1 MLDLLPATMVDVAVI
16 RRERLALNARMSA
29 VSEKALRLVLPVPH
43 LNVTRVW
50 DVGRVRFH
58 PAGTAS
64 DLLAAARTGAPASG
78 PGWYADLVDA
88 KGVEF
93 DQSTLAEVTVTD
105 IGEALS
111 LVTDA
116 VAVLRVVQRLQH
128 PMVDVRAQT
137 FGLPG
142 QVTAATVH
150 YLDLTATPA
159 MGWRRLGAVPGW
171 TLTDA
176 CHDAWTGDAVF
187 RFLNEALTQPEPSR
201 TSLQRRALV
210 AIDLFNQAWLSWQ
223 PDVALMNSAMAL
235 EVLLGEP
242 SDRAKKF
249 RIARRVSYFVCG
261 WPNER
266 YPDGQRLLCPYLTLP
281 LDNNGFPGTA
291 LRQLINEVESGT
303 APNMFCSQ
311 FFDVLDLYDARNTI
325 VHAGRLGIS
334 AGEEGQATWY
344 LASWLL
350 RPVLTWFAEHPA
362 AELADLDAEIAS
374 PPPTASNRA
383 AVAPPPP

>member
-1 MLDLLPATMVDVAVI
+1 
-16 RRERLALNARMSA
+16 MSA
-29 VSEKALRLVLPVPH
+29 VSEKVSRLVLPVPH
-43 LNVTRVW
+43 LNVACVW
-50 DVGRVRFH
+50 DVGRVRLH
-58 PAGTAS
+58 PVGTAS
-64 DLLAAARTGAPASG
+64 ALLAAARTAAPTFG
-78 PGWYADLVDA
+78 PGWYAELVDE

-93 DQSTLAEVTVTD
+93 DQSTLAEVTATD

-116 VAVLRVVQRLQH
+116 LAVLRVVQRLQH

-137 FGLPG
+137 FGLPS
-142 QVTAATVH
+142 QVMAATVH

-159 MGWRRLGAVPGW
+159 VGWRRLGAVPGW

-176 CHDAWTGDAVF
+176 DHDTWIGDAVF
-187 RFLNEALTQPEPSR
+187 RFLNEALTQPEGIR
-201 TSLQRRALV
+201 TPLQRRALV

-242 SDRAKKF
+242 DDQEKKY

-266 YPDGQRLLCPYLTLP
+266 CPDRRRMPCPYLTLP
-281 LDNNGFPGTA
+281 LDNNGRRGTA
-291 LRQLINEVESGT
+291 LKQLLNDVESRT
-303 APNMFCSQ
+303 TPNMYCSQ
-311 FFDVLDLYDARNTI
+311 FYDVLDLYDARNAI

-334 AGEEGQATWY
+334 SHEEGQATWY
-344 LASWLL
+344 LTSWLL
-350 RPVLTWFAEHPA
+350 RPVLTWFAEHPG
-362 AELADLDAEIAS
+362 AELANLDAEIAS
-374 PPPTASNRA
+374 LPLTTVGTQLPL
-383 AVAPPPP
+383 

>member
-1 MLDLLPATMVDVAVI
+1 
-16 RRERLALNARMSA
+16 MSA
-29 VSEKALRLVLPVPH
+29 VSERVSRLVLPVPH

-50 DVGRVRFH
+50 EVGQVRLH

-64 DLLAAARTGAPASG
+64 GLLTAARTAAPTPG
-78 PGWYADLVDA
+78 PGWYAELVNE

-93 DQSTLAEVTVTD
+93 DQSTLAEVTATN

-116 VAVLRVVQRLQH
+116 LAVLRVVQRLQH

-142 QVTAATVH
+142 QVMAATVH

-159 MGWRRLGAVPGW
+159 VGWRRLGAVPGW

-176 CHDAWTGDAVF
+176 DHDAWIDDAVF
-187 RFLNEALTQPEPSR
+187 RLLNEALTQPEESR

-210 AIDLFNQAWLSWQ
+210 AIDLLNQAWLSWQ

-242 SDRAKKF
+242 HDRAKKF

-266 YPDGQRLLCPYLTLP
+266 YPDGRRLPCPYLTLP

-291 LRQLINEVESGT
+291 LRQLINDVESGT
-303 APNMFCSQ
+303 APNMYCSQ
-311 FFDVLDLYDARNTI
+311 FFDVLDLYDARNTM
-325 VHAGRLGIS
+325 VHTGRLGIS
-334 AGEEGQATWY
+334 AREEGQATWY
-344 LASWLL
+344 LAVWFL
-350 RPVLTWFAEHPA
+350 RPVLTWFAEHPG
-362 AELADLDAEIAS
+362 AELADLDTEIAAR
-374 PPPTASNRA
+374 PPTA
-383 AVAPPPP
+383 AVTPQPPNP